1 MINSFSANKLDIM
14 FSNNGRKNTNK
25 SLAYNEFYKKVVL
38 KNTILSILN
47 RTVSNL
53 QFKYYSLYSK
63 KI

>member
-1 MINSFSANKLDIM
+1 M

-38 KNTILSILN
+38 KNTILSVLN